1 MNIEATKKKKIKID
15 SAPKKKRR
23 IASLDKRKARVGWLF
38 VLPFVIGLVIIYLPI
53 IYNSIMFSFHEINP
67 LQGGGYELV
76 PVGFKN
82 YSEALFVDPSYV
94 TELTSGIRELIFDI
108 PAIIIFALFVAILLN
123 QEMVGRTLFRAIFFI
138 PVIIA
143 TGLISD
149 IDAQNILSSYMGGI
163 GASIDTG
170 TGRNTVAEI
179 VSVMDVEMLFANMR
193 VGSDLVEYVVTMVNN
208 IFNIVNRSGVQMLI
222 FLAGLQ
228 SISPSIYES
237 CKIDGATGWETFW
250 KITFPMISPMILV
263 NAIYTIIDAL
273 TRSDNN
279 VMAYIDQVYDSGAD
293 GNVVSSAMAWMY
305 FLIVALLIVVV
316 SGIISAYVFYQR
328 REE

>member
-1 MNIEATKKKKIKID
+1 
-15 SAPKKKRR
+15 
-23 IASLDKRKARVGWLF
+23 
-38 VLPFVIGLVIIYLPI
+38 
-53 IYNSIMFSFHEINP
+53 
-67 LQGGGYELV
+67 
-76 PVGFKN
+76 
-82 YSEALFVDPSYV
+82 
-94 TELTSGIRELIFDI
+94 
-108 PAIIIFALFVAILLN
+108 
-123 QEMVGRTLFRAIFFI
+123 MVGRTGFRAIFFI

-149 IDAQNILSSYMGGI
+149 IDAQNILASYMGDT

-179 VSVMDVEMLFANMR
+179 VRVMDVEMLFANMR
-193 VGSDLVEYVVTMVNN
+193 VGSDLVAYVVNAVNN

-228 SISPSIYES
+228 SISPAIYES

-279 VMAYIDQVYDSGAD
+279 VMDLYRPGTILVLTETLYHRRWRGCTSDSYA
-293 GNVVSSAMAWMY
+293 
-305 FLIVALLIVVV
+305 LIVVASV
-316 SGIISAYVFYQR
+316 SSPHTSSIRDVTNK
-328 REE
+328 EERTDGCK